1 MIVGSMK
8 SKDQE
13 LVRLRRDYET
23 DYADAKDKYKET
35 LAKVH
40 TTTSATNDLGKY
52 GAALDKSVHLYAVA
66 SLGN

>member
-1 MIVGSMK
+1 MGELK

-13 LVRLRRDYET
+13 LERLLKDYAT

-52 GAALDKSVHLYAVA
+52 GAALDKSVHLYLVIYFE
-66 SLGN
+66 N

>member
-1 MIVGSMK
+1 MR
-8 SKDQE
+8 SKDKQLE
-13 LVRLRRDYET
+13 QLVADYAT

-52 GAALDKSVHLYAVA
+52 GAALDK
-66 SLGN
+66 

>member
-1 MIVGSMK
+1 MGELK

-13 LVRLRRDYET
+13 LERLLKDFAT

-52 GAALDKSVHLYAVA
+52 GAALDKSVHLYPVIYF
-66 SLGN
+66 GN